1 MRLPLLF
8 ASAYSSAQ
16 AKAQSL
22 LISPPTRV
30 PTRHTSAKVQ
40 QQLADERRGREC
52 AREAAR
58 QEAREVEQATWQLL
72 RAPLDSWDDQALWQ
86 LAMCEFALE
95 HIADVASSPKQL
107 QLEFRA
113 ACEEVRH
120 PDEVPRL
127 RGSNSIDALMDAFHD
142 SELLRDEVLHQLA
155 RYKRLYCSIFRGFGR
170 FRVVALLPGETLLE
184 LMKRTHDDALKWRP
198 PGKSPAEMLALI
210 SKEKGKYCANWRE
223 NTWLTRHEDA
233 GVTLSLRG
241 AVGVIKGGV
250 RRLKHLPEGQSA
262 RPSSISRPSATT
274 TIRHTLSSAQSR

>member
-1 MRLPLLF
+1 V
-8 ASAYSSAQ
+8 A
-16 AKAQSL
+16 
-22 LISPPTRV
+22 
-30 PTRHTSAKVQ
+30 
-40 QQLADERRGREC
+40 
-52 AREAAR
+52 
-58 QEAREVEQATWQLL
+58 QLL
-72 RAPLDSWDDQALWQ
+72 RAPLDSWGDQALWQ

-127 RGSNSIDALMDAFHD
+127 RCLASSMTPSCCAMRCCISSRATSACTAPSSGALAA
-142 SELLRDEVLHQLA
+142 SACWRCCRA
-155 RYKRLYCSIFRGFGR
+155 RHSSSCEAHARRR
-170 FRVVALLPGETLLE
+170 AQ
-184 LMKRTHDDALKWRP
+184 MA
-198 PGKSPAEMLALI
+198 GKSPAEMLALV
-210 SKEKGKYCANWRE
+210 SNEKGKYCANWRE
-223 NTWLTRHEDA
+223 NTCLTRHEDA
-233 GVTLSLRG
+233 GMALSLRG